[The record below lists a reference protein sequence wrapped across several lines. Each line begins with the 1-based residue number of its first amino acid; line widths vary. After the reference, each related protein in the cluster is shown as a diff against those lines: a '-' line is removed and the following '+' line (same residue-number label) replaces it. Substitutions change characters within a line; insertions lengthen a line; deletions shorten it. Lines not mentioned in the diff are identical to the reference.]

1 MAFQISDSEQGDMGE
16 MSDINMLPMVDIMLV
31 LLIIFIVTV
40 PVVTHSVRV
49 ELPTQANVP
58 PTPLEAETVVVSVTA
73 SGTVHWNDEAID
85 APTLERRLAE
95 AAQAQPPTEVHVRG
109 DRAVAYE
116 HVVRVMT
123 AAQQAG
129 VTRLGFVKEVS
140 D

>member
-1 MAFQISDSEQGDMGE
+1 MAQGSLGVAHRIDGAISSSPRSGDRSQVGG
-16 MSDINMLPMVDIMLV
+16 VDV
-31 LLIIFIVTV
+31 
-40 PVVTHSVRV
+40 
-49 ELPTQANVP
+49 
-58 PTPLEAETVVVSVTA
+58 
-73 SGTVHWNDEAID
+73 DEAID

-129 VTRLGFVKEVS
+129 VTRLGFVTEVS